1 MQILENTARFDKLAL
16 LRGLEPLIIQHFQQ
30 AGPLLLSYPGTYAI
44 IEGSKGLCVLY
55 VYIELRGRF
64 IVIIP
69 TYCGVCDVEKVF
81 RYYFKTLTNK
91 VAELIRLK
99 GLEDRMDEEYIK
111 ESLILEGRVCFT
123 RFEDFDNALY
133 ALAGNYGGE
142 PDCYKVPSEYVIAN
156 PILGSKTVKVRH
168 LDGRKSTE
176 GLEGIVVGLTHLD
189 AELAIDSCKG
199 LYDLIYNYAG
209 MLADNFVSLNC
220 AQINSRVQVAYVA
233 DNQNLANSAEA
244 VLKDLYNGKP
254 FKVLT
259 QDILNKLTISPVVAA
274 GSNDTIISLIE
285 AHATILS
292 DFWAELG
299 IAYNGNRKRQ
309 YINNAEA
316 AMDTGALSLNIDSII
331 NSIKS
336 GLDRVNELFGTN
348 ISVEVDENALENM
361 MNGTVEIEGS
371 GVAPSLDPEV
381 PEDND
386 KGVKDN
392 DKDGEK
398 LSNIGE
404 SDDNDD

>member
-1 MQILENTARFDKLAL
+1 MN
-16 LRGLEPLIIQHFQQ
+16 
-30 AGPLLLSYPGTYAI
+30 
-44 IEGSKGLCVLY
+44 
-55 VYIELRGRF
+55 
-64 IVIIP
+64 IP

-99 GLEDRMDEEYIK
+99 GLEERMDEEYIK

-123 RFEDFDNALY
+123 RFEAFDNALY

-142 PDCYKVPSEYVIAN
+142 PDCYKVPTQYVIAN
-156 PILGSKTVKVRH
+156 QVLGSKVVTVRH
-168 LDGRKSTE
+168 LDGRQSTE
-176 GLEGIVVGLTHLD
+176 GLDGIVVGLTNLD
-189 AELAIDSCKG
+189 AELAIDDCKKG
-199 LYDLIYNYAG
+199 LYDLIYNYSG

-244 VLKDLYNGKP
+244 VLKDLYAGKP

-259 QDILNKLTISPVVAA
+259 QDILNKLTVSPVVAA

-292 DFWAELG
+292 DFWSELG

-361 MNGTVEIEGS
+361 MNGTVEIEGA
-371 GVAPSLDPEV
+371 APDDKKIEV
-381 PEDND
+381 
-386 KGVKDN
+386 
-392 DKDGEK
+392 
-398 LSNIGE
+398 
-404 SDDNDD
+404 DDNAADPGADPAGTEGGKADDKNEE

>member
-1 MQILENTARFDKLAL
+1 MVN
-16 LRGLEPLIIQHFQQ
+16 
-30 AGPLLLSYPGTYAI
+30 
-44 IEGSKGLCVLY
+44 
-55 VYIELRGRF
+55 
-64 IVIIP
+64 IP
-69 TYCGVCDVEKVF
+69 TYSGVCDVEKVF

-99 GLEDRMDEEYIK
+99 GLEERMDEEFIK

-142 PDCYKVPSEYVIAN
+142 PDCYKIPTQYVIAN
-156 PILGSKTVKVRH
+156 PVLGSKTVTVRH
-168 LDGRKSTE
+168 LDGRQTVE

-189 AELAIDSCKG
+189 AELDIDSCKG
-199 LYDLIYNYAG
+199 LYELIYNYAG

-220 AQINSRVQVAYVA
+220 AQINSRVQVAYIA
-233 DNQNLANSAEA
+233 DNQNMANSAEA

-259 QDILNKLTISPVVAA
+259 QDILNKLTVSPVVAA
-274 GSNDTIISLIE
+274 GSNNTIISLIE

-292 DFWAELG
+292 DFWSELG

-331 NSIKS
+331 NSIRD
-336 GLDRVNELFGTN
+336 GLDRVNELFGTS
-348 ISVEVDENALENM
+348 IEVEVDENALKNA
-361 MNGTVEIEGS
+361 MNGNAEISDNLG
-371 GVAPSLDPEV
+371 ADPSLPDDKKIEV
-381 PEDND
+381 
-386 KGVKDN
+386 
-392 DKDGEK
+392 
-398 LSNIGE
+398 
-404 SDDNDD
+404 DDNAADPDEPAAAEGVDDDDKNT

>member
-1 MQILENTARFDKLAL
+1 MAL
-16 LRGLEPLIIQHFQQ
+16 LRGLDPLIIQHFQQ
-30 AGPLLLSYPGTYAI
+30 AGPLLLSYPGVYAI

-386 KGVKDN
+386 KGVEDN
-392 DKDGEK
+392 DKDDEE
-398 LSNIGE
+398 LSNVRK
-404 SDDNDD
+404 SNDNDD

>member
-1 MQILENTARFDKLAL
+1 M
-16 LRGLEPLIIQHFQQ
+16 LII
-30 AGPLLLSYPGTYAI
+30 PRYS
-44 IEGSKGLCVLY
+44 
-55 VYIELRGRF
+55 
-64 IVIIP
+64 
-69 TYCGVCDVEKVF
+69 GVCDVEKVF
-81 RYYFKTLTNK
+81 QYYFKTLTNK
-91 VAELIRLK
+91 VAELIRLE
-99 GLEDRMDEEYIK
+99 GLEERMDEEYIK
-111 ESLILEGRVCFT
+111 EGLILEGRVCFT
-123 RFEDFDNALY
+123 RFEAFDNALY
-133 ALAGNYGGE
+133 ALTGNYGGE
-142 PDCYKVPSEYVIAN
+142 PDCYKVPTQYVIAN
-156 PILGSKTVKVRH
+156 PVLGSKTVKVRH
-168 LDGRKSTE
+168 LDGRQTVE
-176 GLEGIVVGLTHLD
+176 GLDGIVVGLTHLD

-199 LYDLIYNYAG
+199 LYDLIYNFSG

-244 VLKDLYNGKP
+244 VLKDLYAGKP

-259 QDILNKLTISPVVAA
+259 QDILNKLTVSPVVAA

-292 DFWAELG
+292 DFWSELG

-371 GVAPSLDPEV
+371 GAAPSL
-381 PEDND
+381 
-386 KGVKDN
+386 
-392 DKDGEK
+392 
-398 LSNIGE
+398 
-404 SDDNDD
+404 SDDNKKIEVDDKAADRDEPAGTEGAENDDQDKK

>member
-1 MQILENTARFDKLAL
+1 M
-16 LRGLEPLIIQHFQQ
+16 
-30 AGPLLLSYPGTYAI
+30 
-44 IEGSKGLCVLY
+44 
-55 VYIELRGRF
+55 
-64 IVIIP
+64 VIIP
-69 TYCGVCDVEKVF
+69 TYSGVCDVEKVF

-99 GLEDRMDEEYIK
+99 GLEERMDEEYIK

-123 RFEDFDNALY
+123 RFEKFDNALY
-133 ALAGNYGGE
+133 ALTGDYGGE
-142 PDCYKVPSEYVIAN
+142 PDCYKIPTQYIISN
-156 PILGSKTVKVRH
+156 PVLGSKTVKVRH
-168 LDGRKSTE
+168 VDGRQSTE
-176 GLEGIVVGLTHLD
+176 GLDGIVVGLTHLD
-189 AELAIDSCKG
+189 AELNADNCKKG
-199 LYDLIYNYAG
+199 LEDLIYNYAG

-220 AQINSRVQVAYVA
+220 AQINSRVQVAYIA
-233 DNQNLANSAEA
+233 DNQNMANSAEA
-244 VLKDLYNGKP
+244 VLKDLYAGKP

-259 QDILNKLTISPVVAA
+259 QDILNKLTVSPVVAA

-292 DFWAELG
+292 DFWSELG

-348 ISVEVDENALENM
+348 LSVEVDENALENM

-371 GVAPSLDPEV
+371 GAAPSLPDDKKIEVNDNADDPGADPAGTEGGKADDKNEV
-381 PEDND
+381 
-386 KGVKDN
+386 
-392 DKDGEK
+392 
-398 LSNIGE
+398 
-404 SDDNDD
+404 

>member
-1 MQILENTARFDKLAL
+1 M
-16 LRGLEPLIIQHFQQ
+16 
-30 AGPLLLSYPGTYAI
+30 
-44 IEGSKGLCVLY
+44 
-55 VYIELRGRF
+55 
-64 IVIIP
+64 VIIP
-69 TYCGVCDVEKVF
+69 TYSGVCDVEKVF
-81 RYYFKTLTNK
+81 RYYYKTLTNK

-99 GLEDRMDEEYIK
+99 GLEERMDEEYIK

-123 RFEDFDNALY
+123 RFEAFDNALY
-133 ALAGNYGGE
+133 ALTGNYGGE
-142 PDCYKVPSEYVIAN
+142 PDCYKIPTQYIIAN
-156 PILGSKTVKVRH
+156 PILGSKTVTVRH
-168 LDGRKSTE
+168 LDGRQTVE
-176 GLEGIVVGLTHLD
+176 GLDGIVVGLTHLD
-189 AELAIDSCKG
+189 AELDIDSCKG

-220 AQINSRVQVAYVA
+220 AQINSRVQVAYIA
-233 DNQNLANSAEA
+233 DNQNMANSAEA

-259 QDILNKLTISPVVAA
+259 QDILNKLTVSPVVASGA
-274 GSNDTIISLIE
+274 NNTIISLIE

-292 DFWAELG
+292 DFWSELG

-331 NSIKS
+331 NSINS

-371 GVAPSLDPEV
+371 GAAPSLPDDDKIEV
-381 PEDND
+381 
-386 KGVKDN
+386 
-392 DKDGEK
+392 
-398 LSNIGE
+398 
-404 SDDNDD
+404 DDNAADPGSDPAGTEGGKTDDKNEV

>member
-1 MQILENTARFDKLAL
+1 ML
-16 LRGLEPLIIQHFQQ
+16 
-30 AGPLLLSYPGTYAI
+30 
-44 IEGSKGLCVLY
+44 
-55 VYIELRGRF
+55 
-64 IVIIP
+64 IIP
-69 TYCGVCDVEKVF
+69 TYSGVCDVEKVF
-81 RYYFKTLTNK
+81 RYYYKTLTNK

-99 GLEDRMDEEYIK
+99 GLEERMDEEYIK

-123 RFEDFDNALY
+123 RFEPIDNALY
-133 ALAGNYGGE
+133 ALTGNYGGE
-142 PDCYKVPSEYVIAN
+142 PDCYKIPTQYIISN
-156 PILGSKTVKVRH
+156 PILGSKTVTVRH
-168 LDGRKSTE
+168 LDGRQTVE
-176 GLEGIVVGLTHLD
+176 GLDGIVVGLTHLD

-220 AQINSRVQVAYVA
+220 AQINSRVQVAYIA
-233 DNQNLANSAEA
+233 DNQNMANSAEA

-259 QDILNKLTISPVVAA
+259 QDILNKLTVSPVVASGA
-274 GSNDTIISLIE
+274 NNTIISLIE

-292 DFWAELG
+292 DFWSELG

-348 ISVEVDENALENM
+348 LSVEVDENALENM
-361 MNGTVEIEGS
+361 MNGAAEIIEDSGAASSLPDDKKKVNDNAADPGADPAGTEG
-371 GVAPSLDPEV
+371 GKAD
-381 PEDND
+381 D
-386 KGVKDN
+386 KN
-392 DKDGEK
+392 E
-398 LSNIGE
+398 E
-404 SDDNDD
+404 

>member
-1 MQILENTARFDKLAL
+1 
-16 LRGLEPLIIQHFQQ
+16 
-30 AGPLLLSYPGTYAI
+30 
-44 IEGSKGLCVLY
+44 
-55 VYIELRGRF
+55 
-64 IVIIP
+64 
-69 TYCGVCDVEKVF
+69 
-81 RYYFKTLTNK
+81 
-91 VAELIRLK
+91 
-99 GLEDRMDEEYIK
+99 MDEEYIK
-111 ESLILEGRVCFT
+111 ECLILEGRVCFT
-123 RFEDFDNALY
+123 RFEEFDNALY

-142 PDCYKVPSEYVIAN
+142 PDCYKVPTQYVIAN
-156 PILGSKTVKVRH
+156 PVLGSKVVTVRH
-168 LDGRKSTE
+168 LDGRQSTE
-176 GLEGIVVGLTHLD
+176 GLDGIVVGLTHLD

-244 VLKDLYNGKP
+244 VLKDLYAGKP

-259 QDILNKLTISPVVAA
+259 QDILNKLTVSPVVAA

-292 DFWAELG
+292 DFWSELG

-336 GLDRVNELFGTN
+336 GLVGL
-348 ISVEVDENALENM
+348 L
-361 MNGTVEIEGS
+361 
-371 GVAPSLDPEV
+371 
-381 PEDND
+381 
-386 KGVKDN
+386 
-392 DKDGEK
+392 
-398 LSNIGE
+398 
-404 SDDNDD
+404 

>member
-1 MQILENTARFDKLAL
+1 MLENTARFDKFAL

-64 IVIIP
+64 IVLIP

-386 KGVKDN
+386 KGVEDN
-392 DKDGEK
+392 DKDDEE
-398 LSNIGE
+398 LSNVRK
-404 SDDNDD
+404 SNDNDD

>member
-1 MQILENTARFDKLAL
+1 M
-16 LRGLEPLIIQHFQQ
+16 LII
-30 AGPLLLSYPGTYAI
+30 PKYS
-44 IEGSKGLCVLY
+44 
-55 VYIELRGRF
+55 
-64 IVIIP
+64 
-69 TYCGVCDVEKVF
+69 GVCDVEKVF
-81 RYYFKTLTNK
+81 QYYFKTLTNK

-99 GLEDRMDEEYIK
+99 GLEERMDEEYIK
-111 ESLILEGRVCFT
+111 EGLILEGRVCFT
-123 RFEDFDNALY
+123 RFEAFDNALY
-133 ALAGNYGGE
+133 ALTGNYGGE
-142 PDCYKVPSEYVIAN
+142 PDCYKVPTQYIIAN
-156 PILGSKTVKVRH
+156 PVLGSKTVTVRH
-168 LDGRKSTE
+168 LDGRQTVE
-176 GLEGIVVGLTHLD
+176 GLDGIVVGLTHLD

-220 AQINSRVQVAYVA
+220 AQINSRVQVAYIA
-233 DNQNLANSAEA
+233 DNQNMANSAEA

-259 QDILNKLTISPVVAA
+259 QDILNKLTVSPVVAA
-274 GSNDTIISLIE
+274 GSNNTIISLIE

-292 DFWAELG
+292 DFWSELG

-361 MNGTVEIEGS
+361 MNGAAEIIDDS
-371 GVAPSLDPEV
+371 GAAPSLMDDKKIEV
-381 PEDND
+381 
-386 KGVKDN
+386 
-392 DKDGEK
+392 
-398 LSNIGE
+398 
-404 SDDNDD
+404 DDNAADPDEPAAPEGVDDDDKNT

>member
-1 MQILENTARFDKLAL
+1 M
-16 LRGLEPLIIQHFQQ
+16 RGSDPEFIQQFQQ
-30 AGPLLLSYPGTYAI
+30 AGPLLLSSPGGYDI
-44 IEGSKGLCVLY
+44 IEGSKGLCVIY
-55 VYIELRGRF
+55 VYIDLRGRF

-69 TYCGVCDVEKVF
+69 TYGGVCDVEKVF

-91 VAELIRLK
+91 VAELIRLE
-99 GLEDRMDEEYIK
+99 GLEERMDEEYIK
-111 ESLILEGRVCFT
+111 ECLILEGRVCFT

-142 PDCYKVPSEYVIAN
+142 PDCYKVPSQYVIAN
-156 PILGSKTVKVRH
+156 PVLGSKVVTVRH
-168 LDGRKSTE
+168 LDGRQTVE
-176 GLEGIVVGLTHLD
+176 GLDGIVVGLTHLD

-220 AQINSRVQVAYVA
+220 AQINSRVQVAYIA
-233 DNQNLANSAEA
+233 DNQNMANSAEA

-259 QDILNKLTISPVVAA
+259 QDILNKLTVSPVVAS
-274 GSNDTIISLIE
+274 GSNNTIISLIE

-292 DFWAELG
+292 DFWSELG

-309 YINNAEA
+309 YINNAETN
-316 AMDTGALSLNIDSII
+316 MDTGALSLNIDSIV

-348 ISVEVDENALENM
+348 LSVEVDENALENM
-361 MNGTVEIEGS
+361 MNGTAEISDDSGPAASLLDDDKEIKVDDNAADPGEPAAAEG
-371 GVAPSLDPEV
+371 V
-381 PEDND
+381 
-386 KGVKDN
+386 
-392 DKDGEK
+392 
-398 LSNIGE
+398 
-404 SDDNDD
+404 DNDDKNE